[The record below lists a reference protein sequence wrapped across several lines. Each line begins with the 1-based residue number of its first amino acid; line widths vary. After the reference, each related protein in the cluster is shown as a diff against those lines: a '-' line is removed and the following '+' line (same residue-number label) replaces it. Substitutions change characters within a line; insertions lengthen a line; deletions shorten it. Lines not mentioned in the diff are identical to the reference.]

1 MTGRLR
7 AMRIIAA
14 GMAVGAIGFGLF
26 TIVFGLLNPAQEPH
40 AFHNPI
46 VASLLIVLSAPPLIG
61 IARDPENP
69 TQPLVILAAV
79 GVAAVA
85 TMAVALTLDPFTL
98 PVVVLIGVLWALAP
112 SRSAVMPAGTV
123 SVPLIALSALAAVVL
138 VPYAVSQADLQR
150 TDQVSE
156 HARFFHWVETAFHAT
171 AIPLLGLLA
180 GLRPAAY
187 RMAGW
192 MAGIAFLVLGLASL
206 LYAGYASALPVAMAA
221 GAVVGGLAML
231 GFAALEAGGDGSRG

>member
-1 MTGRLR
+1 MSGRLR

-26 TIVFGLLNPAQEPH
+26 TVVFGLLNPAQEPH

-46 VASLLIVLSAPPLIG
+46 VASLLIVLSAPPLIA
-61 IARDPENP
+61 IARDPDHP
-69 TQPLVILAAV
+69 TRPLVILAAV

-85 TMAVALTLDPFTL
+85 TMAIALTLDPFTL

-112 SRSAVMPAGTV
+112 SRSAVMPAG
-123 SVPLIALSALAAVVL
+123 SASLPLIALSVLAAVVL
-138 VPYAVSQADLQR
+138 VPYAISQADLQR
-150 TDQVSE
+150 TDHLSE
-156 HARFFHWVETAFHAT
+156 HARFFHWVEMAFHAT

-180 GLRPAAY
+180 GLRPVAY

-192 MAGIAFLVLGLASL
+192 MAGIAILVLGLASL
-206 LYAGYASALPVAMAA
+206 LYAEYASALPVAIAG
-221 GAVVGGLAML
+221 GAVVGGLVFL
-231 GFAALEAGGDGSRG
+231 GVATVETGRDVARG